1 MNDEMFFAMRTQA
14 LSQFTSSGENPEDL
28 LIVIKG
34 SDILGLNVLP
44 YQDDFKPSMKY
55 SIRKKVVESIISRQL
70 TSTLNIADKVYLF
83 SFEPIY
89 NVDYAFVIN
98 LNTNRIDLSIIKDG
112 NIIKKYPNFMLNY
125 DERNDLMFM

>member
-1 MNDEMFFAMRTQA
+1 MLSNLSTFF
-14 LSQFTSSGENPEDL
+14 SS
-28 LIVIKG
+28 
-34 SDILGLNVLP
+34 S
-44 YQDDFKPSMKY
+44 
-55 SIRKKVVESIISRQL
+55 QL

>member
-55 SIRKKVVESIISRQL
+55 SIRKRLLSLLYLVNSHQL
-70 TSTLNIADKVYLF
+70 
-83 SFEPIY
+83 
-89 NVDYAFVIN
+89 
-98 LNTNRIDLSIIKDG
+98 
-112 NIIKKYPNFMLNY
+112 
-125 DERNDLMFM
+125 